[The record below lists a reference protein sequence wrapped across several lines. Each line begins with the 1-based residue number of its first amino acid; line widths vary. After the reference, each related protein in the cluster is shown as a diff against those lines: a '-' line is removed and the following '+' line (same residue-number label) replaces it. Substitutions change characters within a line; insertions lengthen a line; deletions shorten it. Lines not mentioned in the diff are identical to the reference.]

1 MRLSR
6 TGSLFLA
13 ALLYAAGLAVV
24 SLSPLTDW
32 RFIPQAPWEF
42 LWGPWPRYW
51 TGFDVLV
58 NIIAYTPL
66 GVFVSRAISLHRRH
80 TVWGPLQAFFL
91 ALVCGICLS
100 IVLEGLQTYLPSR
113 RPSILDVTANGLGTF
128 VGAFLASA
136 YAQGSHRLQITETRP
151 IEIGGL
157 MLLGLWFIAQAAPQ
171 PIWLALGDVTVG
183 GSLGEHL
190 PWFAAPPDPSAA
202 DVELF
207 AAQRIL
213 VEALCVA
220 TAIMGCALLAHLTL
234 LESPRWWP
242 GYGPG
247 HWVKTFILIV
257 VLTLGIRA
265 IWVLLLL
272 GPGALVTWLN
282 AGTQAGIVL
291 TLLSAYGFAGARPSQ
306 QRIVAILSLL
316 ITVFLANSLPENGY
330 TATSYL
336 AWSQG
341 KWLNLQMLANA
352 AAAAWPFAAL
362 GWFWLVISRRSVR
375 GLDRELNR
383 SEAEQ

>member
-1 MRLSR
+1 MSLGRS
-6 TGSLFLA
+6 GSLFLA
-13 ALLYAAGLAVV
+13 GLLYAAGLAVV

-42 LWGPWPRYW
+42 LSGPWPRYW

-58 NIIAYTPL
+58 NVIAYAPL
-66 GVFVSRAISLHRRH
+66 GVFISRAISLRQRH
-80 TVWGPLQAFFL
+80 TVWGPFQAFFL
-91 ALVCGICLS
+91 SIIVGVLLS
-100 IVLEGLQTYLPSR
+100 VLLEGLQTYLPSR
-113 RPSILDVTANGLGTF
+113 RPSILDVIANGVGTL

-136 YAQGSHRLQITETRP
+136 YAQGSRRLQITESRP

-157 MLLGLWFIAQAAPQ
+157 MLLGLWFVAQASPQ
-171 PIWLALGDVTVG
+171 PIWLALGDITVNIA
-183 GSLGEHL
+183 LGEIL

-220 TAIMGCALLAHLTL
+220 TAIMGCALLTHLTL

-242 GYGPG
+242 GYQANY
-247 HWVKTFILIV
+247 WVRTFSLIV
-257 VLTLGIRA
+257 VLTLVIRA
-265 IWVLLLL
+265 AWVWLLL
-272 GPGALVTWLN
+272 GPGALASWLN

-306 QRIVAILSLL
+306 QRIVAILSLFT
-316 ITVFLANSLPENGY
+316 TVFLANSVPENGY
-330 TATSYL
+330 TAATTL

-341 KWLNLQMLANA
+341 QWLNLQMLANTA
-352 AAAAWPFAAL
+352 ATIWPFAAL
-362 GWFWLVISRRSVR
+362 VWFWLVISRHSARS
-375 GLDRELNR
+375 LDREVPR
-383 SEAEQ
+383 SQMEQ